1 MLTNQLEN
9 SSLSYKDIV
18 EKKVTELMPP
28 PLPLKRL
35 KIDYIQELRK
45 NLIATENNNQQ
56 NKQLQEELKKIS
68 LMNGNFSNSIHH
80 ETLGEED
87 NQLSFNNIRKLK
99 TNLIE
104 DDDAFMKFNKFPN
117 PQNKKE
123 IKFFVNNLASYMN
136 YLLNSQNI
144 KHNLKEELQI
154 MKYKLETRY
163 NDYINQGLYEKYF
176 IEILSETQTKLI
188 KKVSDI
194 LKSEDSSIFIN
205 EYTNFSFIGK
215 KRKKP
220 FSEIKSITHD
230 SSSYEEDNNVNCPR

>member
-68 LMNGNFSNSIHH
+68 LMNDNFSNSIHH
-80 ETLGEED
+80 ETLGEEE

-136 YLLNSQNI
+136 Y
-144 KHNLKEELQI
+144 
-154 MKYKLETRY
+154 
-163 NDYINQGLYEKYF
+163 F
-176 IEILSETQTKLI
+176 
-188 KKVSDI
+188 
-194 LKSEDSSIFIN
+194 
-205 EYTNFSFIGK
+205 
-215 KRKKP
+215 
-220 FSEIKSITHD
+220 
-230 SSSYEEDNNVNCPR
+230 NVCM